1 MSDTTWEALAEHFG
15 DAELIEIAMLVGQ
28 YHMLAFFLN
37 ATGVELE
44 PGFDAAGFMQGEG
57 DPG

>member
-1 MSDTTWEALAEHFG
+1 MTWKGLAEHFG

-28 YHMLAFFLN
+28 YHMVAFFLN

-44 PGFDAAGFMQGEG
+44 PGFDGTGFTEG
-57 DPG
+57 RVEP